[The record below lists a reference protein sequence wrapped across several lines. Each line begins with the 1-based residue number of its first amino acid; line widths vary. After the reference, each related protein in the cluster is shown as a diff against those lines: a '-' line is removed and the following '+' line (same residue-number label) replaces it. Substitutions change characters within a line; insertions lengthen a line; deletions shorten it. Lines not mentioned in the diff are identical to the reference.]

1 MDRSWVSYHKVG
13 EEGAIVERNGEV
25 CTEYEEASHPVVTLS
40 GGLLFVSPDNKYYYD
55 PQFIHD
61 SIRLLIDHSEA
72 HPVMRAVSEGLIND
86 FRLSVEE
93 FKFYAEDNPEEWSGV
108 GVAEELLICLERLA
122 GKLGTSLKEI
132 EEDDL
137 PFYGSLDCDE
147 DDCVD
152 EEEFNMFWKAQG

>member
-13 EEGAIVERNGEV
+13 EKGAVVERNGEV
-25 CTEYEEASHPVVTLS
+25 CTEYEGVSHPVVTLS
-40 GGLLFVSPDNKYYYD
+40 GGLLFVSPDNKYYYN

-61 SIRLLIDHSEA
+61 SIRVLIDHDEA

-86 FRLSVEE
+86 FRQSVEE
-93 FKFYAEDNPEEWSGV
+93 FKFYAEDNPKEWSGV

-132 EEDDL
+132 EDDDFHFDPYEEDEAVND
-137 PFYGSLDCDE
+137 PYD
-147 DDCVD
+147 
-152 EEEFNMFWKAQG
+152 